1 MPRAQQLGA
10 GQHMQHQLPHIPQQ
24 QWPPQQRGVATGE
37 YMLAAAS
44 TRCQEIW
51 DLVHAELLPNVFTG
65 NLNFP
70 CLLLHRK
77 YRTPGAV
84 TINARAL
91 RPINQLSKQD
101 SFMVRFPQ
109 WTTGDHSGALFM
121 HSCGNRPAQEVV
133 S

>member
-37 YMLAAAS
+37 YMLAAARPLS
-44 TRCQEIW
+44 PK
-51 DLVHAELLPNVFTG
+51 AFELLPNVFTG